1 MLTERTQYL
10 SAACSAV
17 ACLASFGLG
26 WDKLKAEDDK
36 KGEGNQREKEKDK
49 DASPLEDGSTS
60 TPQE

>member
-10 SAACSAV
+10 PAACSAL

-36 KGEGNQREKEKDK
+36 KAEGSQRETKDK
-49 DASPLEDGSTS
+49 DASPPEDGSTS